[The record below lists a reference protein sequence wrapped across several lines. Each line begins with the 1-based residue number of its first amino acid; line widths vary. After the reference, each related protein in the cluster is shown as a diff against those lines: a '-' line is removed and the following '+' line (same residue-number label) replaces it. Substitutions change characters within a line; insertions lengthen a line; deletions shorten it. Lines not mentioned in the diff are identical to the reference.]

1 MNMTYI
7 NNFEIQGVVSYI
19 REEGGVSKFLI
30 HTELIDGD
38 DIRTGADVSCECG
51 PGLSLK
57 DGQVVHVVG
66 YFSGY
71 DMWVN
76 CFLKVE
82 K

>member
-1 MNMTYI
+1 MTYI
-7 NNFEIQGVVSYI
+7 NNFEIQGVASYL
-19 REEGGVSKFLI
+19 REEDGVSKFLI
-30 HTELIDGD
+30 NTERIDGD
-38 DIRTGADVSCECG
+38 DMRKAAVVSCECA

-66 YFSGY
+66 FFSGY
-71 DMWVN
+71 GLWVN